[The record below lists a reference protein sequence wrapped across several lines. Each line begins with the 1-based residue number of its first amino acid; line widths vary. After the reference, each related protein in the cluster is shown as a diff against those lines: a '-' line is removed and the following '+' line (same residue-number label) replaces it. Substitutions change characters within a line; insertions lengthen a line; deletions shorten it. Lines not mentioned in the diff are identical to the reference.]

1 MKNKRTIICDEYEY
15 GILANAL
22 NEFRNNLIKDKKE
35 VDKIDEFLLKVVN
48 IPIKNDKVNVK
59 VWIKHQIAILFFIY

>member
-59 VWIKHQIAILFFIY
+59 V